1 MDGQGEIVLTL
12 FRAYDPELGRWLS
25 TDPIGEEGG
34 LNLYGY
40 VLNNPSNSIDLL
52 GLIDINLNPNNY
64 TAEGKVDKGI
74 SGFVC
79 NAKDTWDIITVYAHG
94 KSNIVADMQK
104 GFPGIELKPQALADM
119 IMPRKDFKD
128 AKAIVLYS
136 CNTGKDPNGFAAQ
149 LAKILK
155 KPVWAPNK
163 ILWASRNGKYTVGSE
178 STLGLTPGNGSM
190 ILFPAN

>member
-1 MDGQGEIVLTL
+1 MLTL

-94 KSNIVADMQK
+94 KSSKQ
-104 GFPGIELKPQALADM
+104 GG
-119 IMPRKDFKD
+119 
-128 AKAIVLYS
+128 
-136 CNTGKDPNGFAAQ
+136 
-149 LAKILK
+149 
-155 KPVWAPNK
+155 W
-163 ILWASRNGKYTVGSE
+163 
-178 STLGLTPGNGSM
+178 
-190 ILFPAN
+190 